1 MFTIQMEVERSLCS
15 SWWPQDLFSEEY
27 YVNVSQRGIAS
38 LVSDLDKVPMPVG
51 REKMVLGGCLRE
63 ASLSNGGLL
72 YRESTVVKR
81 CLPAARGTDCAM
93 RDSGIAGAGWQGR
106 KVRST
111 YDLLERLGD
120 RDCERRLREHTD
132 CMNFY

>member
-1 MFTIQMEVERSLCS
+1 MEVERFFVH
-15 SWWPQDLFSEEY
+15 PGGRNQDLFSEEY
-27 YVNVSQRGIAS
+27 YVNVSQRGIVS
-38 LVSDLDKVPMPVG
+38 LVSDLGKVSMLVG
-51 REKMVLGGCLRE
+51 KRWCWVVVWEGGL
-63 ASLSNGGLL
+63 LSNGGLV

-111 YDLLERLGD
+111 CSNDLAIETPKD
-120 RDCERRLREHTD
+120 SLREHTD